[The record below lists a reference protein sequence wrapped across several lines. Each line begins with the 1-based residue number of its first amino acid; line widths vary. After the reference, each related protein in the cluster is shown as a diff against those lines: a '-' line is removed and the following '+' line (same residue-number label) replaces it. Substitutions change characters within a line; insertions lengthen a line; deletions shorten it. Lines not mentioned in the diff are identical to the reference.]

1 MPMKTRA
8 FPSPRELVDFVNDA
22 EEVTVAAIAGG
33 GSGYTALDVLTV
45 VGGDY
50 LAPARIR
57 VDSVGGSNA
66 VTAVTVL
73 DKGEYTSAPTN
84 PVSVTGGTGSGAT
97 FNLTLA
103 ALLVKADI
111 EEIKKRARQWFLSYW
126 V

>member
-22 EEVTVAAIAGG
+22 EEVTVAAIATG

-45 VGGDY
+45 VGGEY

-57 VDSVGGSNA
+57 VDTVGGSNA
-66 VTAVTVL
+66 VTAVTVI
-73 DKGEYTSAPTN
+73 DKGEYTSAPAN
-84 PVSVTGGTGSGAT
+84 PVAVSGGTGNGAT

-103 ALLVKADI
+103 ALLAKADVG
-111 EEIKKRARQWFLSYW
+111 EIKTRSRQWFLNYW